1 MIKLVPFSSVS
12 LARYSSLVLLSWL
25 FANNV
30 LSQSALNNFQN
41 VTLEELADPP
51 AKDWLMWRR
60 TGNHWGHS
68 PLDQI
73 NKDNVS
79 SLRLAFAWTMEPGLQ
94 ETTALVRNGIMFLP
108 QACEFIEA
116 IDASD
121 GTLLWEYR
129 RPPVD
134 HIASLS

>member
-30 LSQSALNNFQN
+30 LGQSALNNFQN

-79 SLRLAFAWTMEPGLQ
+79 FTRL
-94 ETTALVRNGIMFLP
+94 
-108 QACEFIEA
+108 
-116 IDASD
+116 
-121 GTLLWEYR
+121 Y
-129 RPPVD
+129 
-134 HIASLS
+134 